1 MNQIR
6 GCTLGTGGH
15 AAFASILWSPPL
27 LVAGQKDFQ
36 KCLAEIDCDV
46 LLMFGKD
53 DPWCKPAFAKKML
66 QALNGRK
73 NGTVQRYIEIGNCGH
88 CPNHE
93 APQAVGSVLN
103 KWVNAVNH
111 AEVSLVQGSEKKEI
125 IDEAWGPTPISE
137 RQEEDIELSLL
148 DLVAVTFV

>member
-1 MNQIR
+1 MHQIR
-6 GCTLGTGGH
+6 GCTLGNGGH

-27 LVAGQKDFQ
+27 KVSGEKDFQ
-36 KCLAEIDCDV
+36 KCLAGIDCDV

-66 QALNGRK
+66 QALKTRTNGK
-73 NGTVQRYIEIGNCGH
+73 VQRYIEVENCGH

-93 APQAVGSVLN
+93 APQAVGSVVT
-103 KWVNAVNH
+103 KWVNSRNRHVDNI
-111 AEVSLVQGSEKKEI
+111 SLVQREKEHFVE
-125 IDEAWGPTPISE
+125 DWGATPISE
-137 RQEEDIELSLL
+137 RQEDDIELSFL